1 MELLRSRSLLKE
13 EFVLAESRPRD
24 PFMASSGSDQTSS
37 SSSISTASSSPR
49 DSGTGRST
57 HRRSDPSL
65 LTVTLRDK
73 AIKGAG
79 FRKSDLLV
87 VQRSEKPPGGGASGS
102 VVGKNSSEA
111 APGRDRNSPAN
122 SSSSA
127 ARDEA
132 SKVGRSQSLRM
143 TQRPTLQ
150 QQGKTPSAASTASL
164 KRSQSSS
171 SVASEAAG
179 KQTDGEASDAK
190 TSQQQGSVKGAPFSG
205 KGRMVIVRDSFN
217 EFDNVVMASSANFT
231 QNPPPVPPLPCSS
244 SGSTQTSAKQSQG
257 PSHDKPES
265 AYVKESM
272 VSSERGCADSGEQG
286 CTDRRRVDSESRM
299 SVSDVAISGIN
310 PLDSG
315 AVKDAAA
322 SSAPGAAADVPAA
335 AASRQATQKE
345 PGSKATVS
353 KPPVPN
359 SQSGNSSN
367 KSAGPKT
374 VSSQPSGQSAMQAK
388 SSAGTSTK
396 PSITGSASS
405 PASSKTPTN
414 SAARV
419 PQAAAQTQQTSSK
432 GKTVAVTSANRNA
445 KKEGM
450 SPSSSAMPSSRSAST
465 VVNAPVSQPPVSK
478 TTPTVSSSSTAVRS
492 GNLSSSLRSASS
504 GEHSPVIRKSAST
517 ESLSSQRA
525 SGSGGQG
532 KQVSAEGG
540 RKQNV
545 LGGSQRGLS
554 TSARDVTARLSGVGS
569 GSSSSSRGSTIRS
582 DGSSTKG
589 PSSASSGVGKVAPSA
604 AKDVAKVVPA
614 ASKQQPA
621 QTTATTKPSPPPT
634 AATSAASSKPAS
646 TASASTSGA
655 IAKVMQTLMKG
666 AASPRSSAIRGQQ
679 DKKPVAASSSPR
691 PPASVTGS
699 SAGSGVTA
707 KSTPSMSTGVVSAK
721 STPGMSTGVVS
732 TKSTPSMSTGAS
744 SVQSS
749 VGVKPT
755 VVLSS
760 GSSANRPVKAGQGGV
775 SKPAGV
781 SKSVPASPVNT
792 PKPTLTQGPGA
803 AASNAHTDQKPSADT
818 RPGQTLGIGNS
829 AKSSALMKSPSDS
842 VLDKK
847 SNAGEGKD
855 LSAGG
860 KEPLVKITFGGMNP
874 KPNAIISRYCDPAVL
889 VSTPVIVNPYEHL
902 SAYQT
907 PRDKSPGEAVSAS
920 DFGYVVGKPER
931 DAAVRGKPAAAG
943 KGRQGK
949 GAKKG
954 RRPTSSSS
962 RQASAGKRRS
972 AKGGKDGKSGEGDD
986 ARPKSGKRVRSGR
999 RRGRKSADK
1008 QADKEAEVLAKNAS
1022 KSDVALISGIG
1033 WHVATACADASDV
1046 IAASEIHIDSSDSDI
1061 SDAESIED
1069 AETLMHQLDISRGT
1083 ISLTS
1088 PRFRE
1093 IKIQKEALDARKCIP
1108 AVTSD
1113 GFPPMNL
1120 DMTQREDLIA
1130 LPVMERVL
1138 TSAGDG
1144 DYGYG
1149 DPPDDVED
1157 INGDLHKELLLR
1169 KLTPIPEMP
1178 SFSGPSGSVAE
1189 AIARFDRSLKDNQ
1202 LNDLLEGTPRNDD
1215 SPASKLPESSAL
1227 AEGREK
1233 PTSVDSSPKGLVKS
1247 NSDRN
1252 ASKPPRIEVS
1262 SVATS
1267 SKPGRSA
1274 PRRTQSLKE
1283 GGPSEKRDMV
1293 KKKERK
1299 FSETKK
1305 EQDEEIND
1313 AIEEILSATN
1323 TSMSSTLR
1331 STSTLKSASNTL
1343 TEGDHQ
1349 LLLKLKTQSK
1359 DSPFHATAQHQDQ
1372 DDDDAS
1378 TLVGEN
1384 FGSSGEGLTSDTNPS
1399 LLKVMHAEN
1408 FDLGAKVKAM
1418 IDAGADE
1425 DKIKAM
1431 IKADEDIQQL
1441 EAKQIVKVGGL
1452 LELACLF
1459 HSFVLFDGRVK
1470 GGSKRNIGVNR

>member
-1 MELLRSRSLLKE
+1 MRG
-13 EFVLAESRPRD
+13 V
-24 PFMASSGSDQTSS
+24 
-37 SSSISTASSSPR
+37 
-49 DSGTGRST
+49 
-57 HRRSDPSL
+57 
-65 LTVTLRDK
+65 
-73 AIKGAG
+73 G

-111 APGRDRNSPAN
+111 APGRDRNFPAN

-150 QQGKTPSAASTASL
+150 KQDKTPSAASTANL

-179 KQTDGEASDAK
+179 KQADGEASDAN

-231 QNPPPVPPLPCSS
+231 QNPPPAPPLPCSS
-244 SGSTQTSAKQSQG
+244 SGSTQTSAKKSQG
-257 PSHDKPES
+257 PPHDKPES

-286 CTDRRRVDSESRM
+286 CTDRRRHDSESRM

-315 AVKDAAA
+315 AVKDTAA

-335 AASRQATQKE
+335 EASKQATQKE
-345 PGSKATVS
+345 PGGKATVS

-359 SQSGNSSN
+359 SQSSNSSN

-374 VSSQPSGQSAMQAK
+374 VSSQPSGQTATQAK
-388 SSAGTSTK
+388 SSAGTGTK
-396 PSITGSASS
+396 PSITSSASS
-405 PASSKTPTN
+405 SASSKTPTN

-419 PQAAAQTQQTSSK
+419 PQVAAQTQQTSSK
-432 GKTVAVTSANRNA
+432 GKTVAVTSANLNA

-450 SPSSSAMPSSRSAST
+450 PPSSSAMPSSRSTST

-478 TTPTVSSSSTAVRS
+478 TTPAVSSSSTAVRS

-532 KQVSAEGG
+532 KQVSAESG
-540 RKQNV
+540 RKQNI

-554 TSARDVTARLSGVGS
+554 TSARDVTARLSGGGCGS
-569 GSSSSSRGSTIRS
+569 SRAGSSSSSGGSTIRS

-589 PSSASSGVGKVAPSA
+589 PNSASSGVGKAAPSA

-621 QTTATTKPSPPPT
+621 QTTPATKPSPPST
-634 AATSAASSKPAS
+634 TATSAASSKPTS
-646 TASASTSGA
+646 TASASTSGT

-679 DKKPVAASSSPR
+679 DKKPSAASSSAR

-699 SAGSGVTA
+699 SAGSVVSA

-721 STPGMSTGVVS
+721 STPSMSTGVVSTKSTPSMSTGVVS

-744 SVQSS
+744 SVQNS
-749 VGVKPT
+749 VKPT

-792 PKPTLTQGPGA
+792 PKPPLTQRPGA

-818 RPGQTLGIGNS
+818 RPGLTLGVANS

-860 KEPLVKITFGGMNP
+860 KEPLVKITFGGMKP

-907 PRDKSPGEAVSAS
+907 PRDKSPGEAVLAS

-962 RQASAGKRRS
+962 RQASAGKRRA

-1033 WHVATACADASDV
+1033 WHVATSCADASDV

-1120 DMTQREDLIA
+1120 DMTQREDLTA
-1130 LPVMERVL
+1130 LPVMEHVL

-1178 SFSGPSGSVAE
+1178 SFSGPGGSVME

-1215 SPASKLPESSAL
+1215 SPASKLLESSAL

-1283 GGPSEKRDMV
+1283 GGPSEKRDKV

-1359 DSPFHATAQHQDQ
+1359 DSPFHATAQPQDQ

-1378 TLVGEN
+1378 TLVREN
-1384 FGSSGEGLTSDTNPS
+1384 SGNSGEGLTSDTNPS

-1452 LELACLF
+1452 LELACLIRLCF
-1459 HSFVLFDGRVK
+1459 LMK
-1470 GGSKRNIGVNR
+1470 G